1 MHVRG
6 LAGCEKSPPWPFS
19 TKANLNKPKVF
30 QDSQQPHPAADDFI
44 RGLLGVRR
52 FFSGVAVLPTGILL
66 AATLVGILG
75 GLSHSA
81 TALSAEAAENDPAP
95 PVSRSRT
102 GRVVPPIRLRDTAG
116 KEWSLSAAE
125 GGRATVVAFLNFNC
139 PVSNQCVPVLNDLAD
154 RFGTEGVTFIAVV
167 CDAADIDE
175 VDRLAA
181 EAKIACR
188 VFFDPDKAAAAHFRA
203 TTTPQV
209 FVLDRNRVLRYT
221 GLVDNRYSSRLVRQP
236 KADATYLA
244 DAIAAVVAGQAV
256 AIKETTPIGCPLEP
270 AGRVIVEHG
279 TVEFYRDI
287 EPLLQQHCQRCH
299 HPGDVAPFSL
309 MTFDHAVQWAADI
322 KTYTADRL
330 MPPWSVTGGIPLK
343 NDLAL
348 QPEEI
353 ELIGR
358 WVDEGCPR
366 GNPTDA
372 PPPLVFNDPDEWQGS
387 RPPDLVFTLPEA
399 IHLAAQGDDHNRT
412 IVFHLGNK
420 QELYLEKAEFIP
432 GNRRAVHHAMAFY
445 DGTGL
450 LLDAQK
456 RLGTPRPRGT
466 GDEDYGPGY
475 ESGMGLGFI
484 PDPTQIT
491 RNQDNPGGNFLG
503 WVPGVGVL
511 EYPKDARRVI
521 PPQSDICVQI
531 HYARTGRPEIDDSS
545 RLGIWLDKTPP
556 KLYSSGGIID
566 TDFKLIPKGDAHF
579 KTTGSREVPTDC
591 LLWLMSPH
599 MHRLGKEFRVWHQ
612 PAGSSERTL
621 LLEVTDYDFNWQNRY
636 LPKEPYQMKK
646 GSTLHVEA
654 IFDNSAGNPRRVPG
668 PEKTVFLGDRTEDEM
683 AFVVVGTMS
692 VENGFGK
699 VEWLKYLDKMIQAR
713 AFRLAYEALG
723 KD

>member
-1 MHVRG
+1 MV
-6 LAGCEKSPPWPFS
+6 
-19 TKANLNKPKVF
+19 
-30 QDSQQPHPAADDFI
+30 
-44 RGLLGVRR
+44 
-52 FFSGVAVLPTGILL
+52 
-66 AATLVGILG
+66 G
-75 GLSHSA
+75 GLSHSE
-81 TALSAEAAENDPAP
+81 TALSADAAENDPAA
-95 PVSRSRT
+95 PVARSRT

-139 PVSNQCVPVLNDLAD
+139 PVSNQCVPVLNDLVD

-188 VFFDPDKAAAAHFRA
+188 VFFDPDKTAAAHFRA

-236 KADATYLA
+236 TADATYLA
-244 DAIAAVVAGQAV
+244 DAITAVVAGQAV

-279 TVEFYRDI
+279 SVEF
-287 EPLLQQHCQRCH
+287 
-299 HPGDVAPFSL
+299 
-309 MTFDHAVQWAADI
+309 AVQWASDI

-330 MPPWSVTGGIPLK
+330 MPPWSVTGGLPLK

-353 ELIGR
+353 ELLGR

-366 GNPTDA
+366 GNPADA
-372 PPPLVFNDPDEWQGS
+372 PPPLVFDDPDEWQGS

-412 IVFHLGNK
+412 IVFPFGNE

-466 GDEDYGPGY
+466 GDEDY
-475 ESGMGLGFI
+475 
-484 PDPTQIT
+484 
-491 RNQDNPGGNFLG
+491 
-503 WVPGVGVL
+503 
-511 EYPKDARRVI
+511 
-521 PPQSDICVQI
+521 
-531 HYARTGRPEIDDSS
+531 
-545 RLGIWLDKTPP
+545 
-556 KLYSSGGIID
+556 
-566 TDFKLIPKGDAHF
+566 
-579 KTTGSREVPTDC
+579 
-591 LLWLMSPH
+591 
-599 MHRLGKEFRVWHQ
+599 
-612 PAGSSERTL
+612 
-621 LLEVTDYDFNWQNRY
+621 
-636 LPKEPYQMKK
+636 
-646 GSTLHVEA
+646 
-654 IFDNSAGNPRRVPG
+654 
-668 PEKTVFLGDRTEDEM
+668 
-683 AFVVVGTMS
+683 
-692 VENGFGK
+692 
-699 VEWLKYLDKMIQAR
+699 
-713 AFRLAYEALG
+713 
-723 KD
+723 

>member
-1 MHVRG
+1 
-6 LAGCEKSPPWPFS
+6 
-19 TKANLNKPKVF
+19 
-30 QDSQQPHPAADDFI
+30 
-44 RGLLGVRR
+44 LL
-52 FFSGVAVLPTGILL
+52 VAS
-66 AATLVGILG
+66 LVGSLG
-75 GLSHSA
+75 GLAHSA
-81 TALSAEAAENDPAP
+81 TALGAEAVESDPAA

-167 CDAADIDE
+167 CDAADAVE

-181 EAKIACR
+181 ESKIACR

-209 FVLDRNRVLRYT
+209 FLLDHNRVLRYT
-221 GLVDNRYSSRLVRQP
+221 GLIDNRYSSRLVRQP

-244 DAIAAVVAGQAV
+244 DAIAAVVAGQTV

-279 TVEFYRDI
+279 TVEFHRDI

-309 MTFDHAVQWAADI
+309 VSFDHALQWAADI

-330 MPPWSVTGGIPLK
+330 MPPWPVTGGLPLK

-348 QPEEI
+348 KPAEI

-366 GNPTDA
+366 GNPADA
-372 PPPLVFNDPDEWQGS
+372 PPPLVFDDPDEWHDS
-387 RPPDLVFTLPEA
+387 RPPDLVFTVPEA
-399 IHLAAQGDDHNRT
+399 IHLAAQGEDHYRT
-412 IVFHLGNK
+412 IVFPMGNE
-420 QELYLEKAEFIP
+420 QELYLEKAEFLP
-432 GNRRAVHHAMAFY
+432 GNRRAIHHALAFY

-450 LLDAQK
+450 MIDAQK
-456 RLGTPRPRGT
+456 RLATPRPRGT

-484 PDPTQIT
+484 PDPTKVI
-491 RNQDNPGGNFLG
+491 RNRDNPGGNFMG
-503 WVPGVGVL
+503 WVPGVGAL
-511 EYPKDARRVI
+511 EYPREARRVI
-521 PPQSDICVQI
+521 PPQSDIGVQI
-531 HYARTGRPEIDDSS
+531 HYARTGRPEIDDST
-545 RLGIWLDKTPP
+545 RLGIWLDKKPP
-556 KLYSSGGIID
+556 RLYSTGAMID
-566 TDFKLIPKGDAHF
+566 TDFRLIPKGAAHF
-579 KTTGSREVPTDC
+579 KTTGSREVATDC
-591 LLWLMSPH
+591 LLWLISPH

-612 PAGSSERTL
+612 PVGSSERIL
-621 LLEVTDYDFNWQNRY
+621 LLEVKDYDFNWQHRY
-636 LPKEPYQMKK
+636 QPKEPYPMKK

-654 IFDNSAGNPRRVPG
+654 IFDNSAGNPRRPPG
-668 PEKTVFLGDRTEDEM
+668 PEKTVFLGEGTDDEM
-683 AFVVVGTMS
+683 AFAVLATMS
-692 VENGFGK
+692 EENTSVKIEF
-699 VEWLKYLDKMIQAR
+699 LTYLEKLIKAKASR
-713 AFRLAYEALG
+713 FAYEAMG

>member
-1 MHVRG
+1 MSGIASSRG
-6 LAGCEKSPPWPFS
+6 AAAPPNPCLRATRKF
-19 TKANLNKPKVF
+19 V
-30 QDSQQPHPAADDFI
+30 
-44 RGLLGVRR
+44 
-52 FFSGVAVLPTGILL
+52 
-66 AATLVGILG
+66 ATLVLG
-75 GLSHSA
+75 SLLVPSLTG
-81 TALSAEAAENDPAP
+81 AAPGNP
-95 PVSRSRT
+95 PEDAAGRSDDSWSRL
-102 GRVVPPIRLRDTAG
+102 GRVVPLLDLADVTGTRWPLATENKA
-116 KEWSLSAAE
+116 S
-125 GGRATVVAFLNFNC
+125 ATVVAFLNFNC
-139 PVSNQCVPVLNDLAD
+139 PVSNNTVPTLNALAEHYD
-154 RFGTEGVTFIAVV
+154 EQGVRFVAVV
-167 CDAADIDE
+167 CDAENAAE
-175 VDRLAA
+175 VDRNIA
-181 EAKIACR
+181 ESGIACPV
-188 VFFDPDKAAAAHFRA
+188 VFDREKRAAGHFLA

-209 FVLDRNRVLRYT
+209 FLLDHNRVLRYT
-221 GLVDNRYSSRLVRQP
+221 GLIDNRYSSRLVRQP

-244 DAIAAVVAGQAV
+244 DALAAVLAGQTV
-256 AIKETTPIGCPLEP
+256 TIKKTTPIGCPLEP

-279 TVEFYRDI
+279 SVEFHRDI

-309 MTFDHAVQWAADI
+309 MTFDHALQWAADI

-366 GNPTDA
+366 GNPADA
-372 PPPLVFNDPDEWQGS
+372 PPPAVFDDPDEWQGS

-412 IVFHLGNK
+412 IVFHLGNE

-432 GNRRAVHHAMAFY
+432 GNRRSVHHAMAFY

-450 LLDAQK
+450 LLDAQE

-484 PDPTQIT
+484 PDPTKIT

-521 PPQSDICVQI
+521 PPQADICVQI

-556 KLYSSGGIID
+556 KLYSTGGIID

-579 KTTGSREVPTDC
+579 TTTGSRKVPTDC

-599 MHRLGKEFRVWHQ
+599 MHRLGKEFRIWHQ
-612 PAGSSERTL
+612 PAGSSEKTL

-636 LPKEPYQMKK
+636 LPKEPYPMKK

-654 IFDNSAGNPRRVPG
+654 VFDNSAGNPRRPPG
-668 PEKTVFLGDRTEDEM
+668 LEKTVFLGDRTEDEM
-683 AFVVVGTMS
+683 AFAVVGTMS

-699 VEWLKYLDKMIQAR
+699 VEWIRYLDKMIKAR
-713 AFRLAYEALG
+713 AFRLAYEAMG

>member
-1 MHVRG
+1 MRNTMSG
-6 LAGCEKSPPWPFS
+6 TAGSTSVAQATRPP
-19 TKANLNKPKVF
+19 VF
-30 QDSQQPHPAADDFI
+30 K
-44 RGLLGVRR
+44 
-52 FFSGVAVLPTGILL
+52 
-66 AATLVGILG
+66 AATLLAGLALG
-75 GLSHSA
+75 ASLVVSQAGLA
-81 TALSAEAAENDPAP
+81 RGGEPDEAAAVAA
-95 PVSRSRT
+95 VSRSRI
-102 GRVVPPIRLRDTAG
+102 GRVVPPIDLHHPSGAR
-116 KEWSLSAAE
+116 WSLAE
-125 GGRATVVAFLNFNC
+125 ADGGRATVVAFLNFNC
-139 PVSNQCVPVLNDLAD
+139 PVSNQSVPAINALAA
-154 RFGTEGVTFIAVV
+154 RFGEEGVVFIAVV
-167 CDAADIDE
+167 CDAADAAE
-175 VDRLAA
+175 VDRHIA
-181 EAKIACR
+181 ESGIACR
-188 VFFDPDKAAAAHFRA
+188 VFFDLQKRAAAHFLA
-203 TTTPQV
+203 TVTPQV
-209 FVLDRNRVLRYT
+209 FLVDRNRVLRYS
-221 GLVDNRYSSRLVRQP
+221 GSIDNQYTSRLVRQP

-244 DAIAAVVAGQAV
+244 DAISAVVADRAV

-270 AGRVIVEHG
+270 ADRPVVEHG
-279 TVEFYRDI
+279 SVEFHRDI

-309 MTFDHAVQWAADI
+309 VSFDHALQWAADI

-348 QPEEI
+348 KPEEI

-366 GNPTDA
+366 GNPADA
-372 PPPLVFNDPDEWQGS
+372 PPPLVFDDPDQWHDS

-412 IVFHLGNK
+412 IVFHLGNE

-484 PDPTQIT
+484 PDPTHIT

-511 EYPKDARRVI
+511 EYPKDARRVL
-521 PPQSDICVQI
+521 PPQSDICIQI
-531 HYARTGRPEIDDSS
+531 HYARTGRPEIDDAS

-556 KLYSSGGIID
+556 KLYSTGGIID

-636 LPKEPYQMKK
+636 LPKEPYPMKK

-654 IFDNSAGNPRRVPG
+654 IFDNSAGNPRRPPG
-668 PEKTVFLGDRTEDEM
+668 PEKTVFLGDRTDDEM

-713 AFRLAYEALG
+713 AFRLGYEAIG
-723 KD
+723 KE